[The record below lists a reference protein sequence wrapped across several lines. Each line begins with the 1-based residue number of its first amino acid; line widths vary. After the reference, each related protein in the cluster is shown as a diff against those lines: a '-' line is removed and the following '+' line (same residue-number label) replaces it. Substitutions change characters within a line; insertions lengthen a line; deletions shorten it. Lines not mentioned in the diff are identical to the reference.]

1 MVHQTM
7 SLAVM
12 EPRMGPLQVLTGN
25 FVEVWGLRLVLCE
38 PGAEENSN
46 LNKTLSLVLS
56 T

>member
-12 EPRMGPLQVLTGN
+12 EPRLGPLQVFIGN
-25 FVEVWGLRLVLCE
+25 FVEVWGLLFVLFE

-46 LNKTLSLVLS
+46 LKKTLSLVLS
-56 T
+56 A